1 VVLASAARSALRHL
15 PGARRAA
22 LVARFGDVGRTS
34 SLTEWGEE
42 RGTPVD
48 RWYVTSYL
56 RRYADDVRGRVLEVK
71 NDHYGSW
78 LGASTVEV
86 VDIDPTNRKA
96 TVVGDLCAAG
106 TLEPGRYDAAVVT
119 QTLQFVSDP
128 GAAVRNLLGSLR
140 PGGVLLITAPCL
152 SRLCGDAD
160 LWRWTPTGFR
170 HMLAD
175 AVGPGA
181 AVDDVSGLGNGL
193 AARAF
198 LFGLAVEDLRPE
210 ALHVQDAQQPLLVGA
225 RLSVAS

>member
-1 VVLASAARSALRHL
+1 MLVSAARSALRHL
-15 PGARRAA
+15 PGSRRAA

-48 RWYVTSYL
+48 RWYVASYL
-56 RRYADDVRGRVLEVK
+56 QRHADVVRGRVLEVK

-78 LGASTVEV
+78 LGAAAVEV
-86 VDIDPTNRKA
+86 VDIDPTNRNA

-119 QTLQFVSDP
+119 QTLQFVADP
-128 GAAVRNLLGSLR
+128 GAAVRNVLRSLR
-140 PGGVLLITAPCL
+140 PGGVMLITVPCL
-152 SRLCGDAD
+152 SRVCGEAD
-160 LWRWTPTGFR
+160 LWRWSPGGFR
-170 HMLAD
+170 HLLTS
-175 AVGPGA
+175 AVGSDVV
-181 AVDDVSGLGNGL
+181 VDDVSGLGNGL

-198 LFGLAVEDLRPE
+198 LFGLAAEDLRPG
-210 ALHVQDAQQPLLVGA
+210 ALGVQDPQQPMLVGA